1 MEKNHGSVLE
11 NAHFAKK
18 QGYIN
23 DRIRNLEGQQD
34 DRKYNHARS
43 NQSELKALRIRQ
55 MEEEH
60 EAKKTYHKLRR
71 ERKHYESKLAD
82 LEGRQSERHRSD
94 KEQR

>member
-43 NQSELKALRIRQ
+43 NQSELKALRSR
-55 MEEEH
+55 
-60 EAKKTYHKLRR
+60 
-71 ERKHYESKLAD
+71 
-82 LEGRQSERHRSD
+82 
-94 KEQR
+94 